1 MWALHWDARSGI
13 DSGTPARGCREGNQP
28 AQALASELASERIT
42 ALWWGVQLAPGSR
55 IALAPPLRPTDDS
68 RSTGPRVAMA
78 LAVAEVEEV
87 FRRLS
92 TNRPLGKR
100 HPKEVAVHSTI
111 ISAPNLLVLAVVAVY
126 AIDVQPMIL
135 LVLPLLILLCQFA
148 LEWPHH
154 WFRRTRR
161 RGATRDLRSRP

>member
-1 MWALHWDARSGI
+1 
-13 DSGTPARGCREGNQP
+13 
-28 AQALASELASERIT
+28 
-42 ALWWGVQLAPGSR
+42 
-55 IALAPPLRPTDDS
+55 
-68 RSTGPRVAMA
+68 
-78 LAVAEVEEV
+78 
-87 FRRLS
+87 
-92 TNRPLGKR
+92 
-100 HPKEVAVHSTI
+100 VHSTI